1 MWNERYQTEE
11 FVYGKS
17 PNDFLAFAIE
27 QIKRRGT
34 LLSLGEG
41 EGRNAIFLAKHDF
54 SVTALDLSDVGLSKA
69 KKLAQEAGVAI
80 ETIVADLSDYT
91 IPRESY
97 DVIVSIFCHL
107 PSELQKRVNAN
118 IVNALKP
125 GGFLI
130 LEGFSKDQ
138 LAFNSGGPR
147 TPEMLLS
154 LETVQEELQGLE
166 FVISRQL
173 ERELSEGPLH
183 SGRCSVVQILAT
195 KIAPH

>member
-107 PSELQKRVNAN
+107 PNELQKRVNAN

-138 LAFNSGGPR
+138 LAFTSGGPR
-147 TPEMLLS
+147 APEMLLS
-154 LETVQEELQGLE
+154 LETVQEELRGLE
-166 FVISRQL
+166 LVISRQV

-195 KIAPH
+195 KISPH